1 MTRLLRAFWLRLR
14 TAPPHAGE
22 HWLTRFVVLRL
33 LGLVYLFAFLS
44 LANQVLPL
52 IGSRGLLPAH
62 RYLEA
67 VRDQAGGPAWGDLP
81 SLFWFS
87 SSDATLQTLAWVGV
101 GLSVPLLAGFANALL
116 LAALWVL
123 YLSFVHV
130 GQIWYGYGWEIQLL
144 ETGFLAIFLCPLL
157 DPRPFPSR
165 PPPLPVILCLRWLIV
180 RIMLGAGLIK
190 IRGDPCWR
198 DLTCLLYH
206 YETQP
211 IPNPL
216 SRLLHFLPPW
226 FHKTECLWNHLVEL
240 VAPWFA
246 FGPFAAR
253 RVAGFL
259 FLAFQLL
266 LILSGNLSFLNY
278 LTIVPALA
286 CLDDGVWRRLLPRR
300 LVAAADRAKE
310 QARPSRLQ
318 GILALLLAAVVVVL
332 SYWPIRNLL
341 SSRQAMNTSFNS
353 LHLVNTYGA
362 FGSVGRERD
371 EIVLEGTDE
380 ESIGPETRWRAYEFK
395 AKPTDLDRALPI
407 VSPYHY
413 RVDWQIWFAA
423 MSTPGRHPWLVHLV
437 WKLLHNDRLALSLL
451 ANDPFPGAPPRFI
464 RADLYRYRFTRPFHG
479 GPYWERTRIGP
490 WLPAMSTED
499 PRIREFL
506 GVRGLLDESDERG
519 PTEAEDPRG
528 PK

>member
-1 MTRLLRAFWLRLR
+1 K
-14 TAPPHAGE
+14 APPRGGE

-33 LGLVYLFAFLS
+33 LGLVYFFAFLS

-52 IGSRGLLPAH
+52 IGSRGLLPAG

-67 VRDQAGGPAWGDLP
+67 VREQAGGSAWAELP
-81 SLFWFS
+81 SLLWLS
-87 SSDATLQTLAWVGV
+87 HSDATLQTLAWVGV

-130 GQIWYGYGWEIQLL
+130 GQVWYGYGWEIQLL

-157 DPRPFPSR
+157 DPRPFPRR
-165 PPPLPVILCLRWLIV
+165 PPPFAVLLCLRWLIV

-198 DLTCLLYH
+198 DLTRLLSH

-216 SRLLHFLPPW
+216 SRVLHFLPPW
-226 FHKTECLWNHLVEL
+226 LHRVECLWNHLVEL

-253 RVAGFL
+253 RNAAFL
-259 FLAFQLL
+259 FLAFQIL
-266 LILSGNLSFLNY
+266 LILSDNLSFLNH
-278 LTIVPALA
+278 LTIVTAPA

-300 LVAAADRAKE
+300 LVAAADRA
-310 QARPSRLQ
+310 RPSRAQ
-318 GILALLLAAVVVVL
+318 GVVAVLLAVLVGVL
-332 SYWPIRNLL
+332 SYWPVRNLL
-341 SSRQAMNTSFNS
+341 SSRQAMNTSFNQ

-371 EIVLEGTDE
+371 EIVLEGTEE
-380 ESIGPETRWRAYEFK
+380 ESIGPDTRWRSYEFK
-395 AKPTDLDRALPI
+395 AKPTDPD
-407 VSPYHY
+407 
-413 RVDWQIWFAA
+413 
-423 MSTPGRHPWLVHLV
+423 
-437 WKLLHNDRLALSLL
+437 
-451 ANDPFPGAPPRFI
+451 
-464 RADLYRYRFTRPFHG
+464 
-479 GPYWERTRIGP
+479 
-490 WLPAMSTED
+490 
-499 PRIREFL
+499 
-506 GVRGLLDESDERG
+506 
-519 PTEAEDPRG
+519 
-528 PK
+528 